1 MVVRNGSW
9 LGKEANDVS
18 VGRRLG
24 VISAPSISISAPAC
38 TQQCAM
44 AAADLHAAQAVLPNK
59 QLINDENSC
68 SGFANIFG
76 NFFLSFGLHR
86 HIINRRTHSVQCPT
100 IVCYLYTFMSNWCQ
114 LELDIV

>member
-38 TQQCAM
+38 TQQCA
-44 AAADLHAAQAVLPNK
+44 AADLHAAQAVLPNK
-59 QLINDENSC
+59 QLIDDENSG
-68 SGFANIFG
+68 SGFANMFG
-76 NFFLSFGLHR
+76 YFFFSFGFHH
-86 HIINRRTHSVQCPT
+86 HIINRRTHNVQCPT
-100 IVCYLYTFMSNWCQ
+100 IVCYLYTVMSKYC
-114 LELDIV
+114 